1 MPGPCHALMCTFLMF
16 YITVTQ
22 RMYLAWF
29 LIILLNK
36 KYDARPEKLHSD
48 STQSPVLHLS
58 VIHSPSRCPSATR
71 DLFYADKGPRG
82 SVEMGFPVCP
92 GLLFGVFKIFW
103 I

>member
-1 MPGPCHALMCTFLMF
+1 MYFACCDILPLLFSVLYKTGVQF
-16 YITVTQ
+16 VT
-22 RMYLAWF
+22 
-29 LIILLNK
+29 I
-36 KYDARPEKLHSD
+36 HSD